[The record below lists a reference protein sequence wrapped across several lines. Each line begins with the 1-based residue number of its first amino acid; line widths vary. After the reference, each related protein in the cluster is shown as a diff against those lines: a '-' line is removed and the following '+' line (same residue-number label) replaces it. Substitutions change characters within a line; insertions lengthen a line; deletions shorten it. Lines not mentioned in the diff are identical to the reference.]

1 MQVSTSEIFPILHTI
16 QSTDT
21 AAASTG
27 EEFLFEAKLWAQNRY
42 ARMGCG
48 LYNEEN
54 SIPSF
59 DIFILSQEMTSVNR
73 RLLNLVLNNRHR
85 KRKTSTVTKEI
96 TQNAISPLMDTS
108 RLIMS
113 TETV

>member
-1 MQVSTSEIFPILHTI
+1 
-16 QSTDT
+16 
-21 AAASTG
+21 
-27 EEFLFEAKLWAQNRY
+27 
-42 ARMGCG
+42 MGCG

-73 RLLNLVLNNRHR
+73 RLLNLVLNIRHR
-85 KRKTSTVTKEI
+85 ERETSTVTKEI
-96 TQNAISPLMDTS
+96 TRNAVSPLTDTS

-113 TETV
+113 RETVEFHSENHRKQTHTVSKCCYLILQPVVQHS